1 MEFRPLSIEGAWEVT
16 PRLFPDPRGVFT
28 EGFRADHLAKHIGHE
43 MAVRQT
49 NISVSTAGALRGIH
63 YSDVPPSQAKYVT
76 AISGVFVDFIVDIRV
91 GSPTFGQ
98 WDSVLLD
105 TVDRRAVYL
114 SEGLGHALACVEDG
128 ACVYLCS
135 EVFAPTREHGLTPAD
150 TEIALG
156 SPRASSRCSPTR
168 TRRRPPSPKRW
179 SRGCCRPTRTP
190 RPTVSR
196 WRSPSSGP
204 ARRRRP
210 AVVTRAAAA
219 ASSGARL
226 PNGSR

>member
-63 YSDVPPSQAKYVT
+63 YSDIPPSQAKYVT

-114 SEGLGHALACVEDG
+114 AEGLGHALACVEDG
-128 ACVYLCS
+128 TAVYLCS
-135 EVFAPTREHGLTPAD
+135 EVFTPSIERGINPLDPTVGLELPDGFVPVLSPKDAAAPTLTAAADAGLLPTLEACLVH
-150 TEIALG
+150 T
-156 SPRASSRCSPTR
+156 SSLA
-168 TRRRPPSPKRW
+168 
-179 SRGCCRPTRTP
+179 G
-190 RPTVSR
+190 
-196 WRSPSSGP
+196 
-204 ARRRRP
+204 ARR
-210 AVVTRAAAA
+210 
-219 ASSGARL
+219 
-226 PNGSR
+226 

>member
-1 MEFRPLSIEGAWEVT
+1 MKFRALSVEGAWEVT
-16 PRLFPDPRGVFT
+16 PRQFPDPRGVFA
-28 EGFRADHLAKHIGHE
+28 EGFRADHLATEIGHE

-76 AISGVFVDFIVDIRV
+76 AVSGVFVDFIVDIRV

-128 ACVYLCS
+128 TAVYLCS
-135 EVFAPTREHGLTPAD
+135 EVFAPDREHGLTPVD
-150 TEIALG
+150 EQVALTFPDG
-156 SPRASSRCSPTR
+156 L
-168 TRRRPPSPKRW
+168 
-179 SRGCCRPTRTP
+179 TP
-190 RPTVSR
+190 LLSDKD
-196 WRSPSSGP
+196 
-204 ARRRRP
+204 
-210 AVVTRAAAA
+210 AAAPTLSRA
-219 ASSGARL
+219 LDQGLL
-226 PNGSR
+226 PSYDDCLAYRRSLS